1 MRRSRSGRGALTFEV
16 IPAVDIREGRAVR
29 LLRGDYAAET
39 VYGDDPVAVAV
50 RWASLGAPRL
60 HVVDL
65 DGARAGRPVNLE
77 LIGRICRSV
86 AVPVEV
92 SGGLRSL
99 DAVAAAFD
107 AGADRVQLGS
117 AAVRSPEFAGEAA
130 RRWPGRVVVA
140 LDTRGGRIAVDGWQA
155 EADGSLIELAER
167 LAALGVPRLM
177 VTDIERDGA
186 LAGPN
191 LELYRQ
197 LVRQLPVPVVA
208 SGGVRTVADL
218 LALAEVGCEGAV
230 VGKALYEGVLD
241 LRDALE
247 AVARC

>member
-1 MRRSRSGRGALTFEV
+1 M
-16 IPAVDIREGRAVR
+16 R
-29 LLRGDYAAET
+29 LLRGDFAAEI
-39 VYGDDPVAVAV
+39 VYGDDPVAVAL

-65 DGARAGRPVNLE
+65 DGARAGAPVNLE
-77 LIGRICRSV
+77 LVSRICRSV
-86 AVPVEV
+86 DVPVEV

-99 DAVAAAFD
+99 EAVAAAFA

-117 AAVRSPEFAGEAA
+117 AAVRSPEFAAEAA

-140 LDTRGGRIAVDGWQA
+140 LDTRGGRVAVDGWQA
-155 EADGSLIELAER
+155 EADATLFALAER

-191 LELYRQ
+191 LELYRE
-197 LVRQLPVPVVA
+197 LVSRLPVPVVA

-218 LALAEVGCEGAV
+218 LALAEAGCEGAV
-230 VGKALYEGVLD
+230 VGKALYEGMLD
-241 LRDALE
+241 LREALE
-247 AVARC
+247 AVGRC